1 MMLQTSINDILGY
14 SLVNTDKLTI
24 TVYSLL
30 IAVLILFSTWILL
43 WILKRVFTKTIRR
56 RSIDPGKGY
65 TVYQLI
71 KYVVWIIAIFLVLD
85 TLGVKITLLV
95 AGSAALLVGIGL
107 GVQQVFKDIISGFFL
122 LFEGH
127 LKVGDVVE
135 LEGVVGIVKEIG
147 FRTTMIESRDN
158 IILIIPNSKFIE
170 ENVINWSHIEK
181 KTRFHVNVGVAY
193 GSDVEK
199 VRRILMEC
207 AYEHKDITHDPNP
220 FVRFNDFGNS
230 SLDFQLFFWTH
241 NAFRV
246 ENLKS
251 DLRFAIDRKFRE
263 NNVTIPFPQRDVH
276 IKR

>member
-1 MMLQTSINDILGY
+1 MLQTNINDILGY

-43 WILKRVFTKTIRR
+43 WILKRIFTKTIRQ

-207 AYEHKDITHDPNP
+207 AYEHKDITHEPEP

>member
-1 MMLQTSINDILGY
+1 MLQTSINDILGY